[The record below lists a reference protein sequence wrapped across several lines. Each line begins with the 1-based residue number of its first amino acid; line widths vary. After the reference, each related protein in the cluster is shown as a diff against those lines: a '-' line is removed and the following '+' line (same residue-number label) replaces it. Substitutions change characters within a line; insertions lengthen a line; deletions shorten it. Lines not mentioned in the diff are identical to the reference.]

1 MNRSLLICSSLVS
14 AGLLSACIELPSQ
27 PTVAVMPAPYKPMEV
42 FQGDDLTCRGYA
54 QHQVSVDGNGN
65 NGYQSEAY
73 LQYRYN
79 LTYEQCM
86 YSKGNQV
93 SNFSAPSAVPP
104 PPGTPPPA
112 AAAMPPPPSMAPPLA
127 PPPPPHS

>member
-1 MNRSLLICSSLVS
+1 MICCGVLS
-14 AGLLSACIELPSQ
+14 AGLLSACVELPSQ

-42 FQGDDLTCRGYA
+42 FQGDDVTCRGYA
-54 QHQVSVDGNGN
+54 QHQVSVDSGGNT
-65 NGYQSEAY
+65 GYQSEGY

-93 SNFSAPSAVPP
+93 SNFSAPASVPP
-104 PPGTPPPA
+104 PPGMPPA
-112 AAAMPPPPSMAPPLA
+112 TAGMPPAPPSPPMA